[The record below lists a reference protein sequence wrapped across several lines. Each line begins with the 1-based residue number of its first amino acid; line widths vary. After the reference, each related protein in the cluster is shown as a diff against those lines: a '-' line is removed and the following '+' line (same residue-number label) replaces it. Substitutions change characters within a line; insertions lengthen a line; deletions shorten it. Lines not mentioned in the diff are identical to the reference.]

1 MNTNT
6 NTAVE
11 TVIKKYGLYL
21 AEKDGQEAVGV
32 KPAYAKWFVQD
43 NAKPLVVAH
52 KAEIIACLKAR
63 AAAEK
68 AAAEERAAKIV
79 AIPGLAEIK
88 AAIADDDEWR
98 HEYEAAMET
107 ENGAIHLRPRPNV
120 DIDALRAQYPQ
131 ASAYIRAEALSSSCC
146 YEYAAIGRE
155 ALEMVI
161 NGDHQGAREYIDARK
176 KQVTGRARQI

>member
-1 MNTNT
+1 MNTT
-6 NTAVE
+6 VE
-11 TVIKKYGLYL
+11 TLISKYGLFL
-21 AEKDGQEAVGV
+21 SKKDGQEAVGV
-32 KPAYAKWFVQD
+32 NPAYAKWFVQE

-68 AAAEERAAKIV
+68 AAAEERAAKIA

-88 AAIADDDEWR
+88 AAIADADEWR
-98 HEYEAAMET
+98 HEYEEAMET
-107 ENGAIHLRPRPNV
+107 EDGTIHLRPRPNV

-131 ASAYIRAEALSSSCC
+131 ASAYITAEAMSRRSN
-146 YEYAAIGRE
+146 YEYAAIGRK

-176 KQVTGRARQI
+176 KQLCEEHAWD